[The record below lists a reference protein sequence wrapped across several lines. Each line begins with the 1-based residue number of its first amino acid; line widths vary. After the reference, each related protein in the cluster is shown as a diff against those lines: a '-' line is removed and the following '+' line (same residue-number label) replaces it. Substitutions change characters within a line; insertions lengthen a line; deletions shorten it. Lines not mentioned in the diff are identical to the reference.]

1 MKRKTLCKNGNT
13 VLRWYDRITRST
25 VIQTLDATGNQVGE
39 ADYSGN
45 KQSAD
50 FAHAAI
56 LKANNHEWT
65 DKALRDFSKA
75 LDAEEAALR

>member
-13 VLRWYDRITRST
+13 VLRWYDRATRST
-25 VIQTLDATGNQVGE
+25 VIQTLDASGNQVGE

-50 FAHAAI
+50 FAHGAI
-56 LKANNHEWT
+56 LKKNSGDEV
-65 DKALRDFSKA
+65 
-75 LDAEEAALR
+75 

>member
-13 VLRWYDRITRST
+13 VLRWYDRRTRST
-25 VIQTLDATGNQVGE
+25 VIQTMDARGDQIGE

-50 FAHAAI
+50 FAHATI
-56 LKANNHEWT
+56 LKKNGVIE
-65 DKALRDFSKA
+65 
-75 LDAEEAALR
+75 

>member
-13 VLRWYDRITRST
+13 IFRWYDRRTRST
-25 VIQTLDATGNQVGE
+25 VIQTLDPQGNQIGE

-50 FAHAAI
+50 WAHERI
-56 LKANNHEWT
+56 IQQNNQ
-65 DKALRDFSKA
+65 
-75 LDAEEAALR
+75 

>member
-1 MKRKTLCKNGNT
+1 MKRKTICKNGNM
-13 VLRWYDRITRST
+13 VLRWYDSRTRST
-25 VIQTLDATGNQVGE
+25 VIQTLDAIGNQVGE

-56 LKANNHEWT
+56 LKENDREWT
-65 DKALRDFSKA
+65 NEELAAFSKL
-75 LDAEEAALR
+75 LDAEEAAR

>member
-13 VLRWYDRITRST
+13 VLRWSDRRTRST
-25 VIQTLDATGNQVGE
+25 VIQTLDASGNQVGE

-56 LKANNHEWT
+56 LKQNGEI
-65 DKALRDFSKA
+65 
-75 LDAEEAALR
+75 E